1 MVRMTKS
8 RKNKQLFAQYFSLN
22 NKLLS
27 RHFIF
32 VFLFLIIGLV
42 VSIYVYLK
50 NQEVGLIAV
59 LRRKIYNCGSMFG
72 SVTTKAKTP
81 RRYTPHL
88 TRCDSFH

>member
-8 RKNKQLFAQYFSLN
+8 RKNKQLFFAQDFSL
-22 NKLLS
+22 K
-27 RHFIF
+27 F

-50 NQEVGLIAV
+50 NQEVGLIAI
-59 LRRKIYNCGSMFG
+59 LRRKIYNCGSMYG

-88 TRCDSFH
+88 TLGDSFH